1 MWEGE
6 EVEPCEG
13 EGHDEEGEE
22 HGEEGEGEEVCG
34 VVEEGYGAA
43 IDAR

>member
-22 HGEEGEGEEVCG
+22 HGEEGEEVCG